1 MGHIRLGTLP
11 ATRKWREV
19 VGLVSGGAPPDSIAG
34 ASASAAESSFRHAR
48 DDPALRH
55 SFWLLT
61 QLPLAA
67 RSPDFLESLDALGLR
82 IDRDPSLLE
91 IVGALTEA
99 IDRQTE
105 IAGGRTD
112 LGEMAQLAAADS
124 LAAVVGERLP
134 SLFGP
139 VAEDV
144 RLELGKFAAR
154 DQFAVLAR
162 DFFARLTQRHL
173 DYFLS
178 RELSNHTGPGK
189 RIASA
194 EAHAEF
200 NASLAQY
207 CREASRIV
215 EAFAGGWFSKTTF
228 EGGITPEKAG
238 AFVFVALR
246 KISSELQ
253 KRSAGDG

>member
-1 MGHIRLGTLP
+1 MGHILLGTLP
-11 ATRKWREV
+11 VTRKWREV
-19 VGLVSGGAPPDSIAG
+19 VGLVSGGAPPDLIAG
-34 ASASAAESSFRHAR
+34 ASASAAEAALRHAR
-48 DDPALRH
+48 DDPALLH

-67 RSPDFLESLDALGLR
+67 RTPDFLESLQALGLR

-105 IAGGRTD
+105 SAGGRTD

-124 LAAVVGERLP
+124 LATVVGSNLP

-139 VAEDV
+139 SADDV
-144 RLELGKFAAR
+144 QLELGKFAAR
-154 DQFAVLAR
+154 DRFAVLAR
-162 DFFARLTQRHL
+162 DFFARLTERYL
-173 DYFLS
+173 DYYLS
-178 RELSNHTGPGK
+178 RELSNHIGST
-189 RIASA
+189 RRFISSD
-194 EAHAEF
+194 AHADF
-200 NASLAQY
+200 NDALSQY

-215 EAFAGGWFSKTTF
+215 EAFAGGWYSKTNF

-246 KISSELQ
+246 KVRQELR
-253 KRSAGDG
+253 KRSAGHG

>member
-1 MGHIRLGTLP
+1 MGHIRLGILP

-19 VGLVSGGAPPDSIAG
+19 VGLVTEGAPPDLIAG
-34 ASASAAESSFRHAR
+34 ASASAAEAALGHAR
-48 DDPALRH
+48 DDPALLH

-67 RSPDFLESLDALGLR
+67 RTPDFLESLGALGLR

-124 LAAVVGERLP
+124 LAAVVGPNLP

-139 VAEDV
+139 SAEDV
-144 RLELGKFAAR
+144 QLELGKFAAR
-154 DQFAVLAR
+154 DRFAVLAR
-162 DFFARLTQRHL
+162 DRKSTRLNSSHT
-173 DYFLS
+173 DIS
-178 RELSNHTGPGK
+178 RMPS
-189 RIASA
+189 SA
-194 EAHAEF
+194 
-200 NASLAQY
+200 
-207 CREASRIV
+207 
-215 EAFAGGWFSKTTF
+215 
-228 EGGITPEKAG
+228 
-238 AFVFVALR
+238 
-246 KISSELQ
+246 
-253 KRSAGDG
+253 